1 MQNPWYL
8 HRCAEHRMISH
19 LANQVNTPLSPSFIS
34 ISIFR
39 PLMYPQYR
47 IDLLTYIPHTVL
59 YIL

>member
-1 MQNPWYL
+1 
-8 HRCAEHRMISH
+8 MISH